1 MKIAIVY
8 YSLSGNTEF
17 VAKKI
22 QEKTGASLLSI
33 DCEKKYPTG
42 PVTKFIWGGRSSVM
56 EEQPKLKPYTF
67 NLEEYDHIVIGSPN
81 WARNVVPPIRT
92 FVVENPGL
100 KNKKISAFV
109 CQSGRGEQKVFAKIK
124 EILGIESF
132 ENEMCLIDP
141 KDNKDKNAE
150 EKINRFCSSLL
161 STV

>member
-1 MKIAIVY
+1 MKIVIVY

-22 QEKTGASLLSI
+22 AEKTGASLLAI
-33 DCEKKYPTG
+33 EPEKKYPTG
-42 PVTKFIWGGRSSVM
+42 AVRKFIWGGHSAVM
-56 EEQPKLKPYTF
+56 QEQPELKPYIF
-67 NLEEYDHIVIGSPN
+67 NPEEYDHIIIGSPN

-150 EKINRFCSSLL
+150 EKIEIFCNGL
-161 STV
+161 SV